1 MDKCANASITMK
13 ELKRGFYC
21 RDTLM
26 VSFSSCYPHISFNRG
41 GVGQRVNARYLA
53 KARDFCRYAEKT
65 LFRQAVQE
73 YNNSVANDFPF
84 RTFDAVL
91 NYTVTLN
98 KNGCLSLFSD
108 RYEYTGGAH
117 GTTLREADTW
127 DLTKGCL
134 LPLSSFFP
142 NCPNYCEYVI
152 ERIIRQADADMKED
166 PHIYFENYRELI
178 RENFNPCNF
187 FLTESGIT
195 VFFQQYEI
203 APYSSGIVGFT
214 IKPCTTA

>member
-1 MDKCANASITMK
+1 MNKCADASIEMR
-13 ELKRGFYC
+13 EIKRGFFC

-26 VSFSSCYPHISFNRG
+26 VSFSSYYPHIRFNQSA
-41 GVGQRVNARYLA
+41 VQARVNARYFA
-53 KARDFCRYAEKT
+53 KARNFCRYAEKT
-65 LFRQAVQE
+65 LFCQAVQE
-73 YNNSVANDFPF
+73 YNNSIANDFPF

-117 GTTLREADTW
+117 GSTLRESDTW
-127 DLTKGCL
+127 ELSKGRL

-142 NCPNYCEYVI
+142 NCPNYREYVI
-152 ERIIRQADADMKED
+152 EQIIRQADANMKED

-178 RENFNPCNF
+178 RENFNPRNF

-203 APYSSGIVGFT
+203 APYSSGIIGFT
-214 IKPCTTA
+214 I